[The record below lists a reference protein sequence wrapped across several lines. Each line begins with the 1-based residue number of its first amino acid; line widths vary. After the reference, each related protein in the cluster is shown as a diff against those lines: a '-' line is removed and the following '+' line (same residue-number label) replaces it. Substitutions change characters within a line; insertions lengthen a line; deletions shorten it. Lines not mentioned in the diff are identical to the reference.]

1 MQKSLNKG
9 QQAANS
15 ATNGVNGH
23 AATNGEAQSYDLDAV
38 IIGGGFAGVYL
49 LYKLRKE
56 GFKVKIVEAGD
67 GLGGIW
73 WWNNYPGAR
82 VDSQYPVCQRPRTK
96 IACD

>member
-1 MQKSLNKG
+1 M
-9 QQAANS
+9 
-15 ATNGVNGH
+15 NGH
-23 AATNGEAQSYDLDAV
+23 TNGEAVTLDLDAV

-82 VDSQYPVCQRPRTK
+82 VDSQYPVWLMPTILIGEKTKTSDRSTHSTSQR
-96 IACD
+96 